1 MSSFSINF
9 KDDHICIHRAG
20 IRDVHSGP
28 QPSAGPKYTRVQW
41 PERPQRSY
49 FIKLAYSSLCIL
61 KCQPT
66 LCQEREAP
74 CPSGSLFTLSDSNF
88 APLYDSEQKIYENPK
103 YFATHFTA
111 ECDEYIWILKYILH
125 EDLCGHSFVSIIV
138 TNIFEHLFV
147 SFFWYEYIRTFVRF
161 FFTNVTLCF
170 IVFCINLLLLSV
182 QSGKNCPAPGSHLHN
197 IRLLQSSQTNKVCR
211 EDSGSRRIQTRK

>member
-9 KDDHICIHRAG
+9 KDDHICIHRAR

-49 FIKLAYSSLCIL
+49 FIKLADSSLCIL
-61 KCQPT
+61 QCQPT
-66 LCQEREAP
+66 LCQEREAA

-103 YFATHFTA
+103 YFAT
-111 ECDEYIWILKYILH
+111 
-125 EDLCGHSFVSIIV
+125 V
-138 TNIFEHLFV
+138 TNIFEY
-147 SFFWYEYIRTFVRF
+147 SNIRIHFSRISIQTFVRIDYFDMNIFGYLFRLNKYPNIFIFTFIRVF

-170 IVFCINLLLLSV
+170 IVLCINLLLLSV